1 MMHTERLREGN
12 RMYGCCGPIVENG
25 PRYCGMGF
33 GIMLVL
39 AGAIWLATRAGWFD
53 PWLFWPVAFLVAGIA
68 VIALTLARGR
78 KYRTNHGQN
87 RERRN
92 HENASPKN

>member
-1 MMHTERLREGN
+1 MMHTERHREGN
-12 RMYGCCGPIVENG
+12 TLHGCCGPIMEHG

-53 PWLFWPVAFLVAGIA
+53 PELFWPVAFLAAGFA
-68 VIALTLARGR
+68 VIALNLVRRRSFG
-78 KYRTNHGQN
+78 TNHPQN
-87 RERRN
+87 SQRRN
-92 HENASPKN
+92 HENACPK